1 MSLIENFLSKTV
13 QKFYSIPFWNYQK
26 QCMKL
31 EECVFSVKWS
41 VHCMSVEIQNT
52 LAYVGKFDKNA
63 KSIVLL
69 KIVAKFRTD
78 LKNLNM
84 IND

>member
-1 MSLIENFLSKTV
+1 
-13 QKFYSIPFWNYQK
+13 
-26 QCMKL
+26 
-31 EECVFSVKWS
+31 
-41 VHCMSVEIQNT
+41 MSVEIQNT